1 MTCNWKSSDCNL
13 KANSSL
19 NLAIYNLFYSAFS
32 CCWNYSNKTKT
43 SLWLSGQVFA
53 RSSLKL
59 IPFYFTAVES
69 KLKPGLKINYEIFL
83 SMPAEWPRNFPD
95 FLSNDPVAIMQ
106 VRLNWKINYSGLLAC
121 LAVCASLLA
130 PFGKAQTNTLPHT
143 HTHMYACVCTT
154 CVWFVEWLPRSLVC
168 QNDKGIDIVVYDKH
182 HHSHR
187 CIYFYF
193 PFPPVLLLFLSLS
206 LLLLLSLAL

>member
-1 MTCNWKSSDCNL
+1 MW
-13 KANSSL
+13 
-19 NLAIYNLFYSAFS
+19 
-32 CCWNYSNKTKT
+32 NKTKT
-43 SLWLSGQVFA
+43 PVWLSGQVFV
-53 RSSLKL
+53 RLSLKL

-83 SMPAEWPRNFPD
+83 SMPADWQAGRQSWKEWPRNFPD

-106 VRLNWKINYSGLLAC
+106 VRLNWKINYSGLPAC
-121 LAVCASLLA
+121 LPDCVCFTFSTIWQSADKHT
-130 PFGKAQTNTLPHT
+130 PT
-143 HTHMYACVCTT
+143 HTHIHMYVCVRTT

-193 PFPPVLLLFLSLS
+193 PLVFPITFPLSLS
-206 LLLLLSLAL
+206 LLLLLLLSFSV